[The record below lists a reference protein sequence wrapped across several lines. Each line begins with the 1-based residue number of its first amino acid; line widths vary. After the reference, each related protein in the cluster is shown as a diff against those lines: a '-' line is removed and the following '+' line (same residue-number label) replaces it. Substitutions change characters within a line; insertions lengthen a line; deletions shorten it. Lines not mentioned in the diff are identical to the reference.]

1 MWSLNMGS
9 RIQIDSMQGMIHI
22 NHIFA
27 LGNLDMP
34 FFIEILNITIRKYS
48 TKILRYKTCCGCSE
62 INVLQ
67 HFFFLYLGI
76 LLRTMW
82 EYFFLVNYFLE
93 CLQQH
98 ISVSISKPRWY
109 SFEIMH
115 RKTIPN
121 QIKHTFYARY
131 RFTLFSFNLRA
142 ADDEIVLL
150 KQTLIF
156 KP

>member
-1 MWSLNMGS
+1 MVTKYGFKDTDWFNARNDTYKSNFCIGL
-9 RIQIDSMQGMIHI
+9 DYFI
-22 NHIFA
+22 NYV
-27 LGNLDMP
+27 
-34 FFIEILNITIRKYS
+34 ILNITIRKYS
-48 TKILRYKTCCGCSE
+48 TKIRRYKACCGCSE

-67 HFFFLYLGI
+67 HFFFLYLVT
-76 LLRTMW
+76 LLRTTW
-82 EYFFLVNYFLE
+82 DYFFLVNYFLE

-131 RFTLFSFNLRA
+131 RFTLFLS
-142 ADDEIVLL
+142 
-150 KQTLIF
+150 T
-156 KP
+156 

>member
-1 MWSLNMGS
+1 MHWARLL
-9 RIQIDSMQGMIHI
+9 H
-22 NHIFA
+22 
-27 LGNLDMP
+27 LP
-34 FFIEILNITIRKYS
+34 FFIELLNITIRKYS
-48 TKILRYKTCCGCSE
+48 TVIRGYKACCGCSE

-67 HFFFLYLGI
+67 HFFFLYLVT
-76 LLRTMW
+76 LLRTTW
-82 EYFFLVNYFLE
+82 DYFFLVNYFLE

-115 RKTIPN
+115 RKTMPN

-131 RFTLFSFNLRA
+131 RFTLFSFNFRA